1 VAEEELR
8 QQNDELEA
16 SVSVIEGER
25 ARYRDLF
32 ESAPYGFVISNASG
46 ILADANLAAI
56 SMLGAGKRD
65 IVGKPLR
72 LFASREDSALFFD
85 CLKRAAEKEQRLEQ
99 FEVNIK
105 PVAGK
110 SFPASI
116 TVMSVR
122 WIIRDETGRHRYMV
136 RDSGPGIPRD
146 KAESMFLPYYR
157 GSQTRD
163 GGVGLSMVRKLVNA
177 YGGEIRAYNDLGA
190 CFEFELKGVPLEA

>member
-1 VAEEELR
+1 MAEEELR
-8 QQNDELEA
+8 RQNDELEA

-46 ILADANLAAI
+46 IIEDANLAAI
-56 SMLGAGKRD
+56 SMLGAGERD
-65 IVGKPLR
+65 TVGKPLR

-110 SFPASI
+110 SFPASM
-116 TVMSVR
+116 TVMSVRWLDRDNVSVR

-157 GSQTRD
+157 GGEPDPRRRRRALD
-163 GGVGLSMVRKLVNA
+163 GAEARECLRGRN
-177 YGGEIRAYNDLGA
+177 
-190 CFEFELKGVPLEA
+190 KGVQ